1 MSSSFERLHEI
12 INEAYVEN
20 FSILSQKMVNP
31 SLYLALHFPIGIPF
45 KQLFLN
51 VRNSFF
57 FTNFTFLVEEVEVK
71 FSVLKSITSD
81 HIFQHLE
88 PFQLVKM
95 AIVVENFSLKLLEN
109 YFLKDLFV

>member
-1 MSSSFERLHEI
+1 LTFNPKKLILPTYYQKDQWAISAN
-12 INEAYVEN
+12 INN
-20 FSILSQKMVNP
+20 
-31 SLYLALHFPIGIPF
+31 HFL
-45 KQLFLN
+45 LFATH
-51 VRNSFF
+51 F
-57 FTNFTFLVEEVEVK
+57 FTNFNLLVEEVEVK

-109 YFLKDLFV
+109 YF